1 MRGQDISWLKGQ
13 ANFHNFTFLDNHII
27 QTTAPWP
34 FISSG
39 SLIIIR
45 PMESGCNEKYGGA
58 QPPQPA
64 HSQTSHMRSSLGMA
78 ALQVHFYSPVPSTGS
93 F

>member
-27 QTTAPWP
+27 QTTAPGP

-45 PMESGCNEKYGGA
+45 PMESGRNKKYGGV
-58 QPPQPA
+58 QPSQPA

-78 ALQVHFYSPVPSTGS
+78 ALQMHFYSHVLSTGS

>member
-1 MRGQDISWLKGQ
+1 MRGQDISWLKVQ

-39 SLIIIR
+39 SLIIMS

-58 QPPQPA
+58 QPSQPA